1 VAALNFLE
9 LGMKMFQADTERSLG
24 KARAAQAGMDALELE
39 RDANQS
45 QAEAQRIALAERRRA
60 RYIRSRALA
69 VAGASGSGADD
80 PTVRN
85 VLDDIDTQGDTNF
98 LNALYSGD
106 FRAKKLRRSAEKLRR
121 TGEAI
126 SVAAELG
133 AASTAF
139 EGVADFYNQ
148 NPTFF
153 TKYGGQRAKQSVGT
167 GTAYSDFSRSPIS
180 EWNV

>member
-60 RYIRSRALA
+60 RYVRSRALA
-69 VAGASGSGADD
+69 VAGASGAGADD

-85 VLDDIDTQGDTNF
+85 VIEDIDTQGDMNF

-126 SVAAELG
+126 AVAAELG
-133 AASTAF
+133 AATTAF
-139 EGVADFYNQ
+139 EGLSDFYKE
-148 NPTFF
+148 NPSFF
-153 TKYGGQRAKQSVGT
+153 SKYGGQ
-167 GTAYSDFSRSPIS
+167 
-180 EWNV
+180 